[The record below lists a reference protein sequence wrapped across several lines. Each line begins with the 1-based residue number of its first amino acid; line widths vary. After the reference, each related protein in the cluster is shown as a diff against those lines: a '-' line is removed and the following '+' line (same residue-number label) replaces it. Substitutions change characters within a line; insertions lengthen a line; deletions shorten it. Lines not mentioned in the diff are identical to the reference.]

1 MHETRL
7 ILGQYTTMQLL
18 HASWLHSKGIQ
29 HRSLATVWRWQ
40 WFCDAAHFK
49 IALYQ
54 FRQSRMTLSRVKLR
68 RVAHIGTPGW
78 HTGAAVHFLYCN
90 FCSTT
95 GNDEFPSKLRMDSPR
110 SVQSGNP
117 TLRKKVLVCVSP
129 SLSPSPGVLSTS
141 CHRMW
146 SGLDRVF
153 FGPSAWRMWQ
163 KLV

>member
-1 MHETRL
+1 
-7 ILGQYTTMQLL
+7 MQLL

-29 HRSLATVWRWQ
+29 HRSLATVWGWQ

-49 IALYQ
+49 MALYQ

-78 HTGAAVHFLYCN
+78 HTGAAAHFLYCN

-117 TLRKKVLVCVSP
+117 TLHKKVPPPPAFCLRAVTECEVAWTE
-129 SLSPSPGVLSTS
+129 SLSVLPRDGCGKSW
-141 CHRMW
+141 CKMCKMDQD
-146 SGLDRVF
+146 GLAKWHQGRT
-153 FGPSAWRMWQ
+153 
-163 KLV
+163 